1 MHLCEH
7 RGRVSQG
14 KLYGKGVPLSW
25 QRELTSKADQKGKL
39 FSVFFSGF
47 HILRVAVYQK
57 RKRPRTSLTDRVYN
71 QCRMITIIS
80 LLFQPQA
87 KVFVIW
93 YFFLWSFFPGKSV
106 IFLNYDF
113 STIDTA
119 IGLSLHYFQGQSSFL
134 GKDSIYLH

>member
-57 RKRPRTSLTDRVYN
+57 RKLPRTSLTDRVYN

-106 IFLNYDF
+106 IFFKLWFFNYWYSYRIISSLF
-113 STIDTA
+113 SRTVF
-119 IGLSLHYFQGQSSFL
+119 LSWER
-134 GKDSIYLH
+134 